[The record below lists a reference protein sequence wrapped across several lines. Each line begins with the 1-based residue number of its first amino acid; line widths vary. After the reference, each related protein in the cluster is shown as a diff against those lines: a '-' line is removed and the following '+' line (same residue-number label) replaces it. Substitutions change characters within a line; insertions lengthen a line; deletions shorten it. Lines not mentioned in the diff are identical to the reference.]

1 MTALTIHIIAGGL
14 GIVSGFLA
22 LYAVKGA
29 TLHRK
34 SGMVFVCAMLTTS
47 IVGALLAGVQGKAPA
62 VNIPAAVL
70 TAYLIITALATV
82 RPAVAASRRLQL
94 GAMLVAFAVGLT
106 NLRFG
111 FEALAN
117 GGRREGIPAF
127 PFIMFGVVGLLAGVG
142 DLRLMRSGGALRGTL
157 RLARHLWRM
166 CFALLIAVMSF
177 FLGQARVIPKPIRI
191 PALLALPVLAVLVLM
206 LYWMWR
212 VRFRRSVRGI
222 VVVSAREAV

>member
-1 MTALTIHIIAGGL
+1 
-14 GIVSGFLA
+14 
-22 LYAVKGA
+22 
-29 TLHRK
+29 
-34 SGMVFVCAMLTTS
+34 MLTTS
-47 IVGALLAGVQGKAPA
+47 VVGALLAGVQGKAPA

-106 NLRFG
+106 NLTFG

-127 PFIMFGVVGLLAGVG
+127 PFIMFGVVGLLAGAG

-157 RLARHLWRM
+157 RLTRHLWRM